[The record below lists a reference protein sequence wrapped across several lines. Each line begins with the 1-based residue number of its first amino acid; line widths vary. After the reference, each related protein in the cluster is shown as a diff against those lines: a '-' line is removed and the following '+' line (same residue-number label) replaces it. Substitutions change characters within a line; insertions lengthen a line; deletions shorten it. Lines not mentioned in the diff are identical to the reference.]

1 MCCKECCRLYVEP
14 RLDGIRRDGIKI
26 LSEFSNQNVGYEPL
40 RMEIGVRKQLLAMW
54 LEDQQ
59 YRESVMGGGDV
70 ERIQT
75 IGGESFYDAGEGGS
89 ESGSTLSNK
98 SIEMGKMGRSGSVE
112 RGRSNKY
119 FVKKQKTVRMHLR
132 RDMEDEIGVDEGGGD
147 EKEQEVIEE
156 VAEELEHRAD
166 ALLKVTTPR
175 SPMKKVTRTRMPSL
189 TEQLQNF
196 KG

>member
-26 LSEFSNQNVGYEPL
+26 LSEFSNQNVGDEPL
-40 RMEIGVRKQLLAMW
+40 GMEIGVRKQLLAMW

-132 RDMEDEIGVDEGGGD
+132 RDREDEIGVDEGGGD
-147 EKEQEVIEE
+147 EKEHEVIEE

>member
-147 EKEQEVIEE
+147 EKEHEVIEE